1 MSRIPLMELRPRCQK
16 PDYRTS
22 GNWMARRVSR
32 PLALYIT
39 WLVAPWG
46 VSAHAM
52 TVAALMCA
60 VVAAAAFAVGTIA
73 GWLIGAALLQM
84 WYLLDH
90 VDGQLAR
97 FHRTSSLDGV
107 QLDYLMHHLVNLLIP
122 WGVAYGCVRSTGAEG
137 WLLLGICW
145 SLGLLLLGLANDA
158 RYKAFIARLKE
169 TPDELRVTSGGGAN
183 RADPLL
189 APGFRLLRRVVWLA
203 RKLCEPHVVMNCL
216 TGISIGQWITGDA
229 AYRTLYVAAMA
240 PLALMTAA
248 AVITRGIRRGA
259 AEQEFANWYV
269 AVGSDDVPP
278 RRQNRRPTIYRQ
290 KSRF

>member
-1 MSRIPLMELRPRCQK
+1 MSRIPLVELRRRCQK
-16 PDYRTS
+16 PNYRTS
-22 GNWMARRVSR
+22 GNWMARHMSR

-52 TVAALMCA
+52 TVAALACA
-60 VVAAAAFAVGTIA
+60 VAAAAAFAVGSIA
-73 GWLIGAALLQM
+73 GWLIGAVLLQT

-97 FHRTSSLDGV
+97 YHRTASLDGV

-122 WGVAYGCVRSTGAEG
+122 WGVGYGCVRSTGADG

-145 SLGLLLLGLANDA
+145 SLGLLLLGLANDT

-169 TPDELRVTSGGGAN
+169 TPDELRVVSGGGN
-183 RADPLL
+183 RSQPPV
-189 APGFRLLRRVVWLA
+189 APGLRLLRGLVWLA
-203 RKLCEPHVVMNCL
+203 RKFCEAHVVMNCL
-216 TGISIGQWITGDA
+216 TAISLGQWMIGHTTCGQV
-229 AYRTLYVAAMA
+229 YLSAMA

-248 AVITRGIRRGA
+248 AVLIRDIRHGA
-259 AEQEFANWYV
+259 AEREFAGWYEGV
-269 AVGSDDVPP
+269 RS
-278 RRQNRRPTIYRQ
+278 
-290 KSRF
+290 